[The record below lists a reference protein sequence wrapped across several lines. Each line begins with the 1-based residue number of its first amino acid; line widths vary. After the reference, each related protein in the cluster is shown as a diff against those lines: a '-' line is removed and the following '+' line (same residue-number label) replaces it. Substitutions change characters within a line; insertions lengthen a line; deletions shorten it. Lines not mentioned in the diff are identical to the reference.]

1 VSART
6 RATPAAG
13 EGLRPGI
20 RLDAPPAAAAPP
32 TGKRGSWRRSL
43 LLTGALTVGLV
54 LLVAP
59 FVWMLLS
66 SFKTPAELAAR
77 PPTLVPHEPTLAN
90 YDSLFRQL
98 DFGRYF
104 ANSAVV
110 AGLVTLAN
118 LLFCSMLGYAL
129 AKLRFAGRRA
139 LFGLVLGTLLV
150 PSSVTLVPLFAI
162 MSALNLVNSFP
173 ALILPFAAG
182 PFGVFLMRQFMSQLP
197 DELLDAGRV
206 DGAGE
211 LYLFWRV
218 ALPLCGPPLATLGIL
233 TFLASWN
240 NFIWPLIVTTD
251 QDMFTLPVALANF
264 ATDPNHPEPGVLMAG
279 SAVIVLPILLVFVVL
294 QRFFTRGIAMTG
306 IKG

>member
-1 VSART
+1 MSTALT
-6 RATPAAG
+6 TPDHA
-13 EGLRPGI
+13 PD
-20 RLDAPPAAAAPP
+20 RLDARIGSGGEAVRPKAAA
-32 TGKRGSWRRSL
+32 RSWPRSL
-43 LLTGALTVGLV
+43 LLTGALAVGLV
-54 LLVAP
+54 LMVAP

-66 SFKTPAELAAR
+66 SFKTPAELALR
-77 PPTLVPHEPTLAN
+77 PPTLWPREPTAAN
-90 YDSLFRQL
+90 YDSLFEQL
-98 DFGRYF
+98 DFARYF

-110 AGLVTLAN
+110 AGLVTLGN

-129 AKLRFAGRRA
+129 AKLRFAGRRL

-150 PSSVTLVPLFAI
+150 PSSVTLVPMFVL
-162 MSALNLVNSFP
+162 MSSLDLVNTFP

-182 PFGVFLMRQFMSQLP
+182 PFGVFLMRQFMTQLP

-211 LYLFWRV
+211 FYLFWRI
-218 ALPLCGPPLATLGIL
+218 ALPLCGPALATLGIL

-240 NFIWPLIVTTD
+240 NFIWPLIATTD

-279 SAVIVLPILLVFVVL
+279 SAVIVLPILAVFLVL

-306 IKG
+306 IKS